1 MSDIGAVI
9 LADNTEKFDY
19 IKLANVTADRARRH
33 LNIPVEIITTD
44 SRDNQRL
51 YKREKVEWKNLSRTG
66 VYALSPFDRTLV
78 IDADYFVNDDALLP
92 HLHASFDFGIAR
104 DMHDPATG
112 NPYVQ
117 KMGKSGLEQLWATVM
132 IFNKSK
138 VAENIFAMADH
149 VLDHYPYYAKLYS
162 FNTFPKRND
171 YAFTIACHLM
181 GGYGQRDFGLK
192 NFRLTNCDFNTNIEN
207 INDKDILISY
217 NRVEGKKHIQRVKS
231 DLHIQNKNRLFELI

>member
-1 MSDIGAVI
+1 MSDVGAVI

-19 IKLANVTADRARRH
+19 IKLANVTAKRIRRN

-44 SRDNQRL
+44 SKDNQRL
-51 YKREKVEWKNLSRTG
+51 YQKEKVEWRNLSRTSA
-66 VYALSPFDRTLV
+66 YSLSPFDRTLV

-92 HLHASFDFGIAR
+92 HIHASFDFAIAK
-104 DMHDPATG
+104 DMYDPATG
-112 NPYVQ
+112 NPYIQ
-117 KMGKSGLEQLWATVM
+117 QMGKSGIEQLWATVM

-138 VAENIFAMADH
+138 IAENIFAMADH
-149 VLDHYPYYAKLYS
+149 VLDHYLYYAKLYN

-181 GGYGQRDFGLK
+181 GGYGQTDFSLK
-192 NFRLTNCDFNTNIEN
+192 NFRLINCDFNTNVEN
-207 INDKDILISY
+207 INENDILISY

>member
-1 MSDIGAVI
+1 MSNIGAVI
-9 LADNTEKFDY
+9 LADNTDQFDY
-19 IKLANVTADRARRH
+19 IKLANVTAERVQRK

-44 SRDNQRL
+44 SKKNQRL
-51 YKREKVEWKNLSRTG
+51 YKNEKVEWRNLSRTSA
-66 VYALSPFDRTLV
+66 YALSLFDRTII

-92 HLHASFDFGIAR
+92 HVHASFDFAIAK
-104 DMHDPATG
+104 DMYDPVTG

-117 KMGKSGLEQLWATVM
+117 QMGKSGIAQLWATVM

-138 VAENIFAMADH
+138 IAENIFAMADH
-149 VLDHYPYYAKLYS
+149 VLEHYAYYAKLYN

-181 GGYGQRDFGLK
+181 GGYGNTDFSLK
-192 NFRLTNCDFNTNIEN
+192 NFRLINCDFNTNVEN
-207 INDKDILISY
+207 INDDDILISY
-217 NRVEGKKHIQRVKS
+217 NRVEGKKHVQRVKS